1 MKIGVFSIQRV
12 DSIFHLAFSISHFSF
27 SGRIRAPM
35 TNREFNLE
43 VQQLLF
49 EKYFIWGL
57 ETETL
62 ARTIV

>member
-1 MKIGVFSIQRV
+1 MWHDCSFNLIKNNPAVAFIINAFAIG
-12 DSIFHLAFSISHFSF
+12 HFPF
-27 SGRIRAPM
+27 VI
-35 TNREFNLE
+35 REFNLE